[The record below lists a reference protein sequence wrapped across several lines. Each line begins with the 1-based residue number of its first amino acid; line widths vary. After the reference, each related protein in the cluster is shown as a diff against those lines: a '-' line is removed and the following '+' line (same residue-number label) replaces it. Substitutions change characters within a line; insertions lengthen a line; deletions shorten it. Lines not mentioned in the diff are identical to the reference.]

1 MTEKIRVLYVD
12 DEQYLLD
19 LGKVFLERSGNFVV
33 TTSTGA
39 PEALR
44 MLELA
49 RFDAIISDYQMPE
62 MDGIEF
68 LKVIRGR
75 GDTTPFII
83 FTGKGREEVVIEALN
98 SGADHYIQKGGEP
111 KSQFAELEHK
121 IRRAVEHQRDETSLQ
136 KSQVQLS
143 EAMDLAHIVNWEFDV
158 ASGIFTFNDRFYA
171 LYGTTAEREGGYQM
185 PADVYA
191 REFVHPDER
200 GLVADEVQNAIHATD
215 PDYTRQIEHRIIR
228 RDGEIRHI
236 IVRFGITKD
245 ARGSTVKTHGAN
257 QDITDRKRAEE
268 SLQKSEERYR
278 ALFDGINNGVAVY
291 EVRDNGR
298 DFIFKDFNRAG
309 ERIDNDKRERLIG
322 KSLFAMRPG
331 VEQFGLVEVL
341 RRVWQTGKPESY
353 PVALYTDKQL
363 TGWYDNYIYKLPSG
377 EIVAVFDNI
386 ATQKKAE
393 AALRE
398 SEERYRAIVEDQ
410 TEFICRFTPDGR
422 LTFVNAAYCRYFDLD
437 KDQCLAR
444 PQLVLLPPEDAQI
457 MKKHLASLTPQ
468 NPVAAIE
475 HRIIM
480 SSGEIRWQRWND
492 RAIFGENGK
501 VIEYQSVGRDIT
513 EIKNAEKS
521 LIEREAYYRTIFE
534 NTGTASVILEEDTTI
549 SLANAE
555 FANLCGYSREEI
567 EGKKRWTEFV
577 VKEDLDWMLAQ
588 HHLRR
593 KERKKA
599 ERNYEFRFVRKN
611 REIRTIYLSIDVI
624 PGTKKSI
631 ASLLDITERKRAE
644 DAIHTFSAYNRSL
657 IDASLDPL
665 VTIDD
670 SCRISDVN
678 LATEQAT
685 GYSREELIGTDFSDY
700 FTELKKAKEGYLRV
714 FTDGTVRDY
723 PLEIRHKDGHITP
736 VQYNATVFRD
746 QEGNVRGVFAAA
758 RDITERKKAEEALR
772 ESENRFH
779 VLFEQSPIP
788 YQSLDAD
795 GRFLEANDAWL
806 KSLGYTREE
815 AIGHWFGEF
824 LAPEQVELFRQR
836 FPIFKQVGRVNNVEF
851 LMQRKD
857 GSRIL
862 ASFDGR
868 IGHHPDGSFRQTHCV
883 WRDITEQRHAEEA
896 LRISEEKYRN
906 VFDWANDA
914 ILLHTMTVE
923 GSPGRF
929 IEVNQVACRMLG
941 YSKEEL
947 LSMGP
952 VDIVPLTLHPQLGDI
967 IRQAQTKDS
976 FLIESRILRKDG
988 TTVPVESSI
997 HFVNYQG
1004 KRIWISHIRDITERK
1019 QVETELTRVNRAL
1032 RMLTDSNQALVHNT
1046 DEALLMNEICRI
1058 AVEVG
1063 SYRMAWIG
1071 FAEQDEAKTVRPVA
1085 HAGFESGYIESA
1097 HITWADSERGRG
1109 PGGTAIRTGQL
1120 SMARNI
1126 SMDPAFAPWR
1136 ADAIVRG
1143 YQSVIVLPLN
1153 GEGRTFGALA
1163 IYAREPD
1170 AFNTEEVEILKELA
1184 GDLAFGITAL
1194 RTRVKRDQAEETIRD
1209 LNAYNRSL
1217 IEASPDPLVTIDDNG
1232 RISDV
1237 NLATEQATGFSSEEL
1252 IGTDFSDYFTE
1263 PEKAK
1268 EGYLRVFTDGTVRD
1282 YPLEIRHK
1290 DGHITPVQYNATVYR
1305 DQDGNVRGVFA
1316 AARDVTERNKAEGA
1330 LKESENTLNAVIRGS
1345 PIPQFVI
1352 DSSHRVIHWNA
1363 ALEEHSGINANE
1375 IIGTNQQWRA
1385 FYTHERP
1392 CMADLLVDGAIEKIP
1407 RWYEGKYSKSSRIE
1421 GAYEATDFFPHM
1433 GPSGVWLYFT
1443 AAPIRDIDGRVIG
1456 AVETLEDITGRK
1468 NAEITVQ
1475 KLLQFQNSALMNANV
1490 LLFVID
1496 PQGIVK
1502 IWNKAAER
1510 ITGYKAGEV
1519 VGSNTI
1525 WRQLYPEKEY
1535 RQQITGTILRII
1547 KNNNFLENF
1556 ETLVLCRNGD
1566 KKTISWNTRAITDE
1580 TAELSGYIAIGID
1593 ITERKMAEEALKESE
1608 NRFRQVAQSACEW
1621 IWETDADGLYTYTS
1635 PAVEMILG
1643 YRPDEIVG
1651 RMHFYDLF
1659 APEEREELK
1668 KTALEA
1674 FAKKESLK
1682 GFVNPN
1688 LHKNGTCV
1696 ILETSCVPHQDDKG
1710 RLISYRGAD
1719 TDITERKK
1727 AEEVLRESREQ
1738 YKQLVENISDV
1749 IFTLDLK
1756 GTITYIS
1763 PVVQRLSG
1771 YTAPEVIGQHFT
1783 RFVHHEDLPR
1793 VIEGF
1798 RRRVEGVYGA
1808 NEFRILTKDGS
1819 ERYVRTTQTPM
1830 IKDGVVASLHYTM
1843 TDFSERRKTEVALKE
1858 SEERYRTIIDTAQ
1871 EGIWALDRNFH
1882 INYINETM
1890 AGMLGYTQ
1898 NEMLGRSFTEFI
1910 PEDELPH
1917 ANVQMELRR
1926 AGVWETYELRF
1937 RHQNGDILT
1946 MLTSSSTLYGPDR
1959 TFSGSF
1965 SMFTD
1970 ITERKR
1976 AEEALRQVYKKLNL
1990 LASITRHDIL
2000 NQLLALDGY
2009 LELSQDSLGDPQKL
2023 SEFIKKAQQAAATIE
2038 KQITFTRDYQEMG
2051 VNAPGWQNVKA
2062 GIAQAQERL
2071 PLKDVSISVDSRD
2084 LEIFADPLFLKVFYN
2099 LFDNALRHGGEQ
2111 LTSVH
2116 ITSQESDT
2124 SLTIICED
2132 DGVGIPVEDKKKL
2145 FRKGFGKHTGLGLFL
2160 SREILSITGI
2170 TITENG
2176 IPGKGA
2182 RFEITVP
2189 KGMYRLKGAHE

>member
-278 ALFDGINNGVAVY
+278 A
-291 EVRDNGR
+291 
-298 DFIFKDFNRAG
+298 
-309 ERIDNDKRERLIG
+309 
-322 KSLFAMRPG
+322 
-331 VEQFGLVEVL
+331 
-341 RRVWQTGKPESY
+341 
-353 PVALYTDKQL
+353 
-363 TGWYDNYIYKLPSG
+363 
-377 EIVAVFDNI
+377 
-386 ATQKKAE
+386 
-393 AALRE
+393 
-398 SEERYRAIVEDQ
+398 IVEDQ
-410 TEFICRFTPDGR
+410 TEFVCRFTPDGR
-422 LTFVNAAYCRYFDLD
+422 LTFVNDSYCRYFRLD
-437 KDQCLAR
+437 KSRCLGNSHIVK
-444 PQLVLLPPEDAQI
+444 LTPEDARM
-457 MKKHLASLTPQ
+457 MKQHLSSLTPQ

-480 SSGEIRWQRWND
+480 PSGEVRWQRWND
-492 RAIFGENGK
+492 RAIFSGNSN
-501 VIEYQSVGRDIT
+501 VVEYQSVGRDIT
-513 EIKNAEKS
+513 EIKNAENS
-521 LIEREAYYRTIFE
+521 LREREAYYRAIFE
-534 NTGTASVILEEDTTI
+534 NTGTASVIIEEDTTI
-549 SLANAE
+549 SLANEE
-555 FANLCGYSREEI
+555 FVNLCGYSREDI
-567 EGKKRWTEFV
+567 EGKKCWTDFV
-577 VKEDLDWMLAQ
+577 VQEDREHMLAQ
-588 HHLRR
+588 HRLRR
-593 KERKKA
+593 IDQKKA
-599 ERNYEFRFVRKN
+599 KRHYEFRFVRKSG
-611 REIRTIYLSIDVI
+611 EIRTIYLSIDVI

-631 ASLLDITERKRAE
+631 AALLDITELKRAE
-644 DAIHTFSAYNRSL
+644 DA
-657 IDASLDPL
+657 
-665 VTIDD
+665 
-670 SCRISDVN
+670 
-678 LATEQAT
+678 
-685 GYSREELIGTDFSDY
+685 
-700 FTELKKAKEGYLRV
+700 
-714 FTDGTVRDY
+714 
-723 PLEIRHKDGHITP
+723 
-736 VQYNATVFRD
+736 
-746 QEGNVRGVFAAA
+746 
-758 RDITERKKAEEALR
+758 LR
-772 ESENRFH
+772 ESEERFH

-788 YQSLDAD
+788 YQSLNAD

-815 AIGHWFGEF
+815 VIGHWFGEF

-836 FPIFKQVGRVNNVEF
+836 LPIFKQVGRVNNVEF

-857 GSRIL
+857 GSMIL
-862 ASFDGR
+862 ASFDGK

-896 LRISEEKYRN
+896 LRISEEKFRN

-976 FLIESRILRKDG
+976 FLIESQVLRKDG

-997 HFVNYQG
+997 HFVNYKG

-1019 QVETELTRVNRAL
+1019 QAETELARVNRAL

-1184 GDLAFGITAL
+1184 GDLAFGIIAL

-1217 IEASPDPLVTIDDNG
+1217 IEASPDPLVTINDNG

-1237 NLATEQATGFSSEEL
+1237 NIATEQATGYSRDEL
-1252 IGTDFSDYFTE
+1252 IGTDFSYYFTK

-1268 EGYLRVFTDGTVRD
+1268 EGYLRGFTDGTVRD

-1305 DQDGNVRGVFA
+1305 DKDGNVRGVFA
-1316 AARDVTERNKAEGA
+1316 AARDVTERNKAEEA
-1330 LKESENTLNAVIRGS
+1330 LRESEEKYRTLAANLPEIVYRVYLKGNGRMQFFNDQVVALTGYTEPELIQGTVCSIEPLIHADDRQRVVTAVEKAIMEG
-1345 PIPQFVI
+1345 
-1352 DSSHRVIHWNA
+1352 
-1363 ALEEHSGINANE
+1363 GI
-1375 IIGTNQQWRA
+1375 
-1385 FYTHERP
+1385 
-1392 CMADLLVDGAIEKIP
+1392 
-1407 RWYEGKYSKSSRIE
+1407 
-1421 GAYEATDFFPHM
+1421 
-1433 GPSGVWLYFT
+1433 FT
-1443 AAPIRDIDGRVIG
+1443 AEYRLIHKDGSIRHFIERGHIIDG
-1456 AVETLEDITGRK
+1456 EDATP
-1468 NAEITVQ
+1468 
-1475 KLLQFQNSALMNANV
+1475 LY
-1490 LLFVID
+1490 ID
-1496 PQGIVK
+1496 G
-1502 IWNKAAER
+1502 
-1510 ITGYKAGEV
+1510 
-1519 VGSNTI
+1519 
-1525 WRQLYPEKEY
+1525 
-1535 RQQITGTILRII
+1535 
-1547 KNNNFLENF
+1547 
-1556 ETLVLCRNGD
+1556 
-1566 KKTISWNTRAITDE
+1566 
-1580 TAELSGYIAIGID
+1580 
-1593 ITERKMAEEALKESE
+1593 
-1608 NRFRQVAQSACEW
+1608 
-1621 IWETDADGLYTYTS
+1621 
-1635 PAVEMILG
+1635 MI
-1643 YRPDEIVG
+1643 
-1651 RMHFYDLF
+1651 YD
-1659 APEEREELK
+1659 
-1668 KTALEA
+1668 
-1674 FAKKESLK
+1674 
-1682 GFVNPN
+1682 V
-1688 LHKNGTCV
+1688 
-1696 ILETSCVPHQDDKG
+1696 
-1710 RLISYRGAD
+1710 
-1719 TDITERKK
+1719 TERKK
-1727 AEEVLRESREQ
+1727 IEDALRKSKEQ
-1738 YKQLVENISDV
+1738 YRSLLENVPELILVHRNGIILYTNPAAVKSLGYQPHEA
-1749 IFTLDLK
+1749 LHK
-1756 GTITYIS
+1756 KITDFI
-1763 PVVQRLSG
+1763 
-1771 YTAPEVIGQHFT
+1771 APEF
-1783 RFVHHEDLPR
+1783 HER
-1793 VIEGF
+1793 VADAV
-1798 RRRVEGVYGA
+1798 RRRREGIRVEPYEIDVLS
-1808 NEFRILTKDGS
+1808 RDGD
-1819 ERYVRTTQTPM
+1819 RRTMVINGTQIDLEGGP
-1830 IKDGVVASLHYTM
+1830 ASLI
-1843 TDFSERRKTEVALKE
+1843 VL
-1858 SEERYRTIIDTAQ
+1858 
-1871 EGIWALDRNFH
+1871 
-1882 INYINETM
+1882 
-1890 AGMLGYTQ
+1890 
-1898 NEMLGRSFTEFI
+1898 
-1910 PEDELPH
+1910 
-1917 ANVQMELRR
+1917 V
-1926 AGVWETYELRF
+1926 
-1937 RHQNGDILT
+1937 
-1946 MLTSSSTLYGPDR
+1946 
-1959 TFSGSF
+1959 
-1965 SMFTD
+1965 D
-1970 ITERKR
+1970 ITEQK
-1976 AEEALRQVYKKLNL
+1976 ALHDAVMLANKKLNL

-2009 LELSQDSLGDPQKL
+2009 LELSQDPLDDPQKL
-2023 SEFIKKAQQAAATIE
+2023 SEFVKKAQQAAATIE

-2084 LEIFADPLFLKVFYN
+2084 LEIFGRVTRSAKIRVV
-2099 LFDNALRHGGEQ
+2099 
-2111 LTSVH
+2111 S
-2116 ITSQESDT
+2116 
-2124 SLTIICED
+2124 
-2132 DGVGIPVEDKKKL
+2132 
-2145 FRKGFGKHTGLGLFL
+2145 
-2160 SREILSITGI
+2160 
-2170 TITENG
+2170 
-2176 IPGKGA
+2176 
-2182 RFEITVP
+2182 
-2189 KGMYRLKGAHE
+2189 

>member
-1 MTEKIRVLYVD
+1 
-12 DEQYLLD
+12 
-19 LGKVFLERSGNFVV
+19 G
-33 TTSTGA
+33 
-39 PEALR
+39 
-44 MLELA
+44 
-49 RFDAIISDYQMPE
+49 
-62 MDGIEF
+62 
-68 LKVIRGR
+68 
-75 GDTTPFII
+75 
-83 FTGKGREEVVIEALN
+83 
-98 SGADHYIQKGGEP
+98 
-111 KSQFAELEHK
+111 
-121 IRRAVEHQRDETSLQ
+121 
-136 KSQVQLS
+136 
-143 EAMDLAHIVNWEFDV
+143 
-158 ASGIFTFNDRFYA
+158 
-171 LYGTTAEREGGYQM
+171 
-185 PADVYA
+185 
-191 REFVHPDER
+191 
-200 GLVADEVQNAIHATD
+200 
-215 PDYTRQIEHRIIR
+215 
-228 RDGEIRHI
+228 
-236 IVRFGITKD
+236 
-245 ARGSTVKTHGAN
+245 
-257 QDITDRKRAEE
+257 
-268 SLQKSEERYR
+268 
-278 ALFDGINNGVAVY
+278 
-291 EVRDNGR
+291 
-298 DFIFKDFNRAG
+298 
-309 ERIDNDKRERLIG
+309 
-322 KSLFAMRPG
+322 
-331 VEQFGLVEVL
+331 
-341 RRVWQTGKPESY
+341 
-353 PVALYTDKQL
+353 
-363 TGWYDNYIYKLPSG
+363 
-377 EIVAVFDNI
+377 
-386 ATQKKAE
+386 
-393 AALRE
+393 
-398 SEERYRAIVEDQ
+398 
-410 TEFICRFTPDGR
+410 
-422 LTFVNAAYCRYFDLD
+422 
-437 KDQCLAR
+437 
-444 PQLVLLPPEDAQI
+444 
-457 MKKHLASLTPQ
+457 
-468 NPVAAIE
+468 
-475 HRIIM
+475 
-480 SSGEIRWQRWND
+480 
-492 RAIFGENGK
+492 
-501 VIEYQSVGRDIT
+501 
-513 EIKNAEKS
+513 
-521 LIEREAYYRTIFE
+521 
-534 NTGTASVILEEDTTI
+534 
-549 SLANAE
+549 
-555 FANLCGYSREEI
+555 
-567 EGKKRWTEFV
+567 
-577 VKEDLDWMLAQ
+577 
-588 HHLRR
+588 
-593 KERKKA
+593 
-599 ERNYEFRFVRKN
+599 
-611 REIRTIYLSIDVI
+611 EIRTIYLSIDVI

-670 SCRISDVN
+670 NGRISDVN

-700 FTELKKAKEGYLRV
+700 FTEPEKAREGYLRV
-714 FTDGTVRDY
+714 FSDGTVRDY

-914 ILLHTMTVE
+914 ILLHTLTVE

-976 FLIESRILRKDG
+976 FLIESRVLRKDG

-1019 QVETELTRVNRAL
+1019 QAETELARVNRAL

-1063 SYRMAWIG
+1063 GYRMAWIG

-1136 ADAIVRG
+1136 ADAILRG
-1143 YQSVIVLPLN
+1143 YQSVIVLPLT

-1407 RWYEGKYSKSSRIE
+1407 RWYEGKYSKSSCIE

-1547 KNNNFLENF
+1547 KDNNFLENL

-1593 ITERKMAEEALKESE
+1593 ITERKMAEDALRESDNRYRQLVDNTDTGFVVIDERGIVIEANEPYMRLIGVEKREE
-1608 NRFRQVAQSACEW
+1608 IIGQSVIDW
-1621 IWETDADGLYTYTS
+1621 T
-1635 PAVEMILG
+1635 
-1643 YRPDEIVG
+1643 
-1651 RMHFYDLF
+1651 
-1659 APEEREELK
+1659 APEAQDSNAAAV
-1668 KTALEA
+1668 ALCA
-1674 FAKKESLK
+1674 RQ
-1682 GFVNPN
+1682 GFIQDFETIY
-1688 LHKNGTCV
+1688 LHRNGTH
-1696 ILETSCVPHQDDKG
+1696 IHIIINATMHETPGGKRIVTFC
-1710 RLISYRGAD
+1710 RN
-1719 TDITERKK
+1719 ITERKK

-1738 YKQLVENISDV
+1738 YKQLVENISDI
-1749 IFTLDLK
+1749 IFMLDLK

-1771 YTAPEVIGQHFT
+1771 YTAPEVIGQHFS
-1783 RFVHHEDLPR
+1783 RFVHHEDIPR
-1793 VIEGF
+1793 VIDGF
-1798 RRRVEGVYGA
+1798 RRRVDGVYGA

-1819 ERYVRTTQTPM
+1819 ERYVRTTQTPR
-1830 IKDGVVASLHYTM
+1830 IKDGVVTGFNYTM
-1843 TDFSERRKTEVALKE
+1843 TDYTERRKVEVALKE

-1882 INYINETM
+1882 INYINEKM

-1910 PEDELPH
+1910 PEDELSH
-1917 ANVQMELRR
+1917 ANVQVELRR
-1926 AGVWETYELRF
+1926 AGVRETYELRF
-1937 RHQNGDILT
+1937 RHRNGDILT